1 MKIVKNGKGVQ
12 FNDRELAGNVR
23 GLALKHL
30 QTILSDTY
38 KDKKF
43 QKEIISR
50 LAPTLLPRLNELTGE
65 GGQPLFG
72 KFDGQF
78 KQPKIA

>member
-1 MKIVKNGKGVQ
+1 MKIVKNGKGTQ
-12 FNDRELAGNVR
+12 FTDRVLAGNVR

-30 QTILSDTY
+30 EKILSPSY

-65 GGQPLFG
+65 GGQPLLV

-78 KQPKIA
+78 K